1 MNVIVFGASGMVG
14 GGVVLECL
22 DDPRIETVLAVGRSF
37 CGLTHSKLHE
47 LIVEDLFRL
56 ETVADRLQGYD
67 ACFWCIGVSAAGMS
81 EADYR
86 RITHDLTLAVVGL
99 LARLNPRMV
108 VCFVSG
114 QGTDSTGR
122 SRMMWARV
130 KGETENAL
138 LAMPVRAHMFR
149 PGFIRPLRGV
159 TSKTRLYRALYTVLA
174 PVGPLLERLLP
185 GSITTTEQVGR
196 AMIRTALE
204 GHPKDV
210 LETADINAL

>member
-1 MNVIVFGASGMVG
+1 VLGASGMVG

-22 DDPRIETVLAVGRSF
+22 DHPRIETVLVVGRSP
-37 CGLTHSKLHE
+37 CGITHSKLQE
-47 LIVEDLFRL
+47 LIVEDLFHLERVAHRL
-56 ETVADRLQGYD
+56 RGYD
-67 ACFWCIGVSAAGMS
+67 ACFWCLGVSAAGMS
-81 EADYR
+81 GEAYR
-86 RITHDLTLAVVGL
+86 RITRDLTLTVVGM
-99 LARLNPRMV
+99 LAELNPRLA

-114 QGTDSTGR
+114 QGTDRTGR

-138 LAMPVRAHMFR
+138 LALPIRAHMFR

-159 TSKTRLYRALYTVLA
+159 TSKTRLYRALYAVLA
-174 PVGPLLERLLP
+174 PVGPLLERLFP
-185 GSITTTEQVGR
+185 RSITTTAQVGR